1 MRTRPS
7 YHEGSF
13 RRHDAY
19 HAPPV
24 PLARLVSVPAFA
36 VLGLVAAA
44 PTLTAC
50 FPGDGGNVASRLAA
64 PPSYSP
70 AGESKCSVKKS
81 AEHPLIVEWP
91 SADRATLE
99 AKAQSGLVAVRY
111 VGCEMEVLHRCRL
124 PGKYAY
130 TAITPKHDAVTI
142 RDADEL
148 YANMPVG
155 AAKLEGKLEKTGQL
169 QVSMTIVG
177 RFEADHTSFTP
188 AELDGDDCDRA
199 THVVS
204 GMTTGAFELSAG
216 ASATVGGQAGAFGAG
231 AGGKSSSTHETLER
245 DGREEKC
252 EGGSSHAGEPPDG
265 CGAVLRLDLV
275 PLQAPK
281 REKKVTTAEA
291 DVDAEGI
298 APNLYAEGNLRVAAT
313 CAEHRG
319 ALTPADGLRVVVD
332 GKAEPDKPLKT
343 NMMSSVQ
350 MTQNGKV
357 TVPVVVTSASDIG
370 FIVPPGP
377 HHLSIQAPDCVTV
390 ETDVKLSGTHATE
403 VGADMEVASEGLK
416 GTVGAPW
423 GFAWVLGGYYSQI
436 PRSVLYQGQVTSID
450 GTPAA
455 GGGTLGFTYEH
466 RNFTIGVM
474 YSAGIGNY
482 SGIVKN
488 PSPASGEYG
497 GPLPFSGSQF
507 ENVVEVRAGVR
518 LPLRYIALMAGS
530 GIGGSMWIS
539 DATADITKVPTV
551 TTIADVT
558 APQGINLFWHLPL
571 WVAVD
576 IKPVCDFGVQLSAA
590 YNLEPTNL
598 DGSYG
603 MLGAALLWQ
612 PSPSC
617 ARPTGLSISP

>member
-1 MRTRPS
+1 MRRPVS
-7 YHEGSF
+7 
-13 RRHDAY
+13 
-19 HAPPV
+19 
-24 PLARLVSVPAFA
+24 LARLVSTLHGRL
-36 VLGLVAAA
+36 VLGLALVAPSLA
-44 PTLTAC
+44 AC
-50 FPGDGGNVASRLAA
+50 FPGGGNVASHLAT
-64 PPSYSP
+64 PPSYEP
-70 AGESKCSVKKS
+70 AGQSKCSVKKS

-111 VGCEMEVLHRCRL
+111 IGCEMEVLHRCRL
-124 PGKYAY
+124 PGKYGY
-130 TAITPKHDAVTI
+130 TAITPKHDSVTI
-142 RDADEL
+142 KDADEL

-177 RFEADHTSFTP
+177 RFEADHTSFT
-188 AELDGDDCDRA
+188 AADLDGDDCDRA

-231 AGGKSSSTHETLER
+231 AGGKSSSSHETLER

-281 REKKVTTAEA
+281 REKKVAAAET

-298 APNLYAEGNLRVAAT
+298 APNLYSEGNLRVTAT

-319 ALTPADGLRVVVD
+319 PLTPADGLRVVLD
-332 GKAEPDKPLKT
+332 GKTEPEKPLKT
-343 NMMSSVQ
+343 NMSASVQ
-350 MTQNGKV
+350 MAQNGKIA
-357 TVPVVVTSASDIG
+357 VPTLVSSVSDVG
-370 FIVPPGP
+370 FVVPPGP
-377 HHLSIQAPDCVTV
+377 HHLSIQAPDCATI

-403 VGADMEVASEGLK
+403 VGADMEVSSDSLK
-416 GTVGAPW
+416 GTVGTPW

-436 PRSVLYQGQVTSID
+436 PRSALHQGQVISID

-474 YSAGIGNY
+474 YSAGYGNF
-482 SGIVKN
+482 SGVVKN
-488 PSPASGEYG
+488 PTPTSGESG
-497 GPLPFSGSQF
+497 GPTAFSGSQF
-507 ENVVEVRAGVR
+507 ANIVEVRAGVR
-518 LPLRYIALMAGS
+518 LPLRYVALMAGS
-530 GIGGSMWIS
+530 GIGGSMWIT
-539 DATADITKVPTV
+539 DATTKLDL
-551 TTIADVT
+551 TTTSDVT
-558 APQGINLFWHLPL
+558 APQGIEAFWHLPL
-571 WVAVD
+571 WAAID
-576 IKPVCDFGVQLSAA
+576 LKPVCDFGVQLSAS
-590 YNLEPTNL
+590 YNLQPTSL
-598 DGSYG
+598 DASYG
-603 MLGAALLWQ
+603 MVGASLLWQ

-617 ARPTGLSISP
+617 ARPSGLSVSP